1 VSRGTVFVV
10 DDEAAQRRALTRLL
24 GAHEFGVLAFESAEA
39 FLAKYDPAQAGCL
52 LLDLRMPGASG
63 LELQQELRRRGAEL
77 PIVFLTGHAD
87 VPTSVYSMKLGAV
100 DVLQKPVD
108 EAQLLEALGR
118 ALELDASRRRRAGA
132 LDADR
137 ARLAALTVREREVL
151 DLVLAGRSNKQVAFA
166 LGIAERTVKLHRS
179 RAIAKL
185 GGRSLPE
192 IVRLVERLRA
202 DG

>member
-1 VSRGTVFVV
+1 MSLGTVFVV
-10 DDEAAQRRALTRLL
+10 DDEAAQRRALKRLL
-24 GAHEFGVLAFESAEA
+24 GAHEFAVHCFESAEA
-39 FLAKYDPAQAGCL
+39 FLAGYDPAQSGCL

-100 DVLQKPVD
+100 DVLQKPVN
-108 EAQLLEALGR
+108 EAQLLEALQR
-118 ALELDASRRRRAGA
+118 ALTLDASRRRKAGE

-137 ARLAALTVREREVL
+137 ARLATLTAREREVL

-185 GGRSLPE
+185 GGASLPDV
-192 IVRLVERLRA
+192 VRLVERVRA
-202 DG
+202 EG